1 MTTTMTPEQRRGEVA
16 EILAAAVVRLRLR
29 AALPT
34 ERPGT
39 EKPAESAVNPLEV
52 PSETRLSVH
61 TG

>member
-1 MTTTMTPEQRRGEVA
+1 VKITLSAEQRRAEVA
-16 EILAAAVVRLRLR
+16 AIFAAGFVRLRLR

-39 EKPAESAVNPLEV
+39 EKPVESAANPLEV

-61 TG
+61 RS